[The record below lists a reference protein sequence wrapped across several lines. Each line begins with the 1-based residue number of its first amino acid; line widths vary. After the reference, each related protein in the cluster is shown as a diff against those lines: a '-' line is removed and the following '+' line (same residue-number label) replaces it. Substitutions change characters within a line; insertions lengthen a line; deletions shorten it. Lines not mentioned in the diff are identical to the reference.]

1 MIYLEIY
8 LGDSSAWEADPLV
21 VLAEVD
27 LEDEEDKEEKTH
39 TIRLGRFIFQR
50 SFLQTINFN
59 MYYLS

>member
-8 LGDSSAWEADPLV
+8 LGDSSVWEADPLV

-39 TIRLGRFIFQR
+39 TIRLGKFIFQCL
-50 SFLQTINFN
+50 FLQTNTIKKL
-59 MYYLS
+59 YL

>member
-8 LGDSSAWEADPLV
+8 LGDSSVWEADPLV

-39 TIRLGRFIFQR
+39 TIRLGKFIFQR
-50 SFLQTINFN
+50 LFLQTNTIKKL
-59 MYYLS
+59 YL